1 VSARVREAGEGSR
14 GGAGAREREA
24 AAPVARSGER
34 ISPLGSWAVVG
45 VLFVLVAITL
55 PELGSDPW
63 RFRPGSVDP
72 QGPLAPLVRAAGEE
86 WDLGIPRAAAFLAAL
101 LCGATAVYLL
111 AARSPSGASRSR
123 AASADA
129 AGDRTRGG
137 LPRWAAVALILAV
150 GILLTAPATL
160 LQLGLRDSTA
170 PWFFTND
177 STYQAE
183 LGGELLLDLDNPY
196 GHDYRESGLERFYTR
211 NGSVSERVR
220 EREVALEHFAYF
232 PGSVVTA
239 AAWRL
244 LPGPF
249 DDYRLLVLFCN
260 LGMLAAALAFRG
272 PLAARLALGALLVC
286 NPIAVRSAWFG
297 QNDAPSLLLLVLAFA
312 LASRRRFGWA
322 AAVLGGAVLLKQFA
336 LVAAPFLALMIVRES
351 GALGDSRSGALRSA
365 ARRRVAFDALR
376 RPTLAF
382 AGVLAAGILPF
393 FVVDPVAF
401 YEDTIKYGAG
411 TYRIVGYGLSAIL
424 VEVGVVEDRDG
435 AYPFALLALL
445 TWVPLTAWLLLVQ
458 RRSAEAWVG
467 AAAFSVSILWLMFI
481 GRTFNNYYLVWPM
494 TGAVAAA
501 LTAVASQRAP
511 DRPEPG

>member
-1 VSARVREAGEGSR
+1 MSERL
-14 GGAGAREREA
+14 GA
-24 AAPVARSGER
+24 
-34 ISPLGSWAVVG
+34 LGSWGVVG

-63 RFRPGSVDP
+63 RFRPDSVDP

-86 WDLGIPRAAAFLAAL
+86 WDLGIPRASAFLAAL
-101 LCGATAVYLL
+101 LCGAAAIYLL
-111 AARSPSGASRSR
+111 VRPRGLSR
-123 AASADA
+123 
-129 AGDRTRGG
+129 G
-137 LPRWAAVALILAV
+137 LAVALILGV
-150 GILLTAPATL
+150 GLLLTAPATL

-183 LGGELLLDLDNPY
+183 LGGDLLLDLDNPY

-211 NGSVSERVR
+211 DGSVSERVR

-239 AAWRL
+239 AIWRV
-244 LPGPF
+244 LPEPF

-322 AAVLGGAVLLKQFA
+322 AAALGGAVLLKQFA
-336 LVAAPFLALMIVRES
+336 LVAAPFLALMIVRAE
-351 GALGDSRSGALRSA
+351 GGRAL
-365 ARRRVAFDALR
+365 DALR

-382 AGVLAAGILPF
+382 VGVLAAGILPF

-424 VEVGVVEDRDG
+424 VEVGIVEDREG

-458 RRSAEAWVG
+458 RRSTELWVG
-467 AAAFSVSILWLMFI
+467 AAAFAVSILWLMFI

-494 TGAVAAA
+494 TGAAAAA
-501 LTAVASQRAP
+501 LMAVASTRAR

>member
-1 VSARVREAGEGSR
+1 MTDRL
-14 GGAGAREREA
+14 
-24 AAPVARSGER
+24 
-34 ISPLGSWAVVG
+34 SPLGSWALVG

-63 RFRPGSVDP
+63 RFRPGAVDP

-86 WDLGIPRAAAFLAAL
+86 WDLGIPRAAAFVAAL
-101 LCGATAVYLL
+101 LCGATAIYLL
-111 AARSPSGASRSR
+111 VRPRGLSR
-123 AASADA
+123 
-129 AGDRTRGG
+129 G
-137 LPRWAAVALILAV
+137 LAIGLIIAV
-150 GILLTAPATL
+150 GLLLTAPATL

-177 STYQAE
+177 STYQIE

-211 NGSVSERVR
+211 DGSVSERVR

-232 PGSVVTA
+232 PGAVVTA
-239 AAWRL
+239 AVWRL
-244 LPGPF
+244 LPEPF

-312 LASRRRFGWA
+312 LASRRRFVWA
-322 AAVLGGAVLLKQFA
+322 AAALGGAVLLKQFA
-336 LVAAPFLALMIVRES
+336 LVAAPFLALMMVRQS
-351 GALGDSRSGALRSA
+351 GVE
-365 ARRRVAFDALR
+365 RRVAAGAPAEAGAVAAGGQGAVGSGGVGATAAGGVGATASGAHGAVASGAQGALETLR
-376 RPTLAF
+376 HPALAF
-382 AGVLAAGILPF
+382 LGVLAVGIIPFLVAG
-393 FVVDPVAF
+393 PVAF
-401 YEDTIKYGAG
+401 YEDTIRYGAG

-424 VEVGVVEDRDG
+424 VEVGIIDDREG
-435 AYPFALLALL
+435 AYPFAVIALL
-445 TWVPLTAWLLLVQ
+445 TWVPLTVWLLLLQ
-458 RRSAEAWVG
+458 RRAAQMWIG
-467 AAAFSVSILWLMFI
+467 AAAFAVSILWLMFI

-501 LTAVASQRAP
+501 LLAVASPRAP